1 MTHDPASLPR
11 SPSDAFITFYTLLLG
26 LGVAALLTGFAGVK
40 DLVERLMGKDPAH
53 RFQFIQSHAASV
65 VEDEINA

>member
-1 MTHDPASLPR
+1 M
-11 SPSDAFITFYTLLLG
+11 LLG